1 MAKFDVIVQEAG
13 MGDVT
18 YTNVSAETKFEAMKS
33 CIDDHRLIFV
43 IDADVELTATARIV
57 RS

>member
-1 MAKFDVIVQEAG
+1 MAKFDVTVQEAG

-18 YTNVSAETKFEAMKS
+18 YTNVSAETKFDAMKS
-33 CIDDHRLIFV
+33 CIDDHRFIFV

>member
-1 MAKFDVIVQEAG
+1 